1 MSNTQEGVVDQKPE
15 EVVVDNSTTPPEPD
29 KTTNTTVAEKEE
41 KEEKECDSIS
51 VTIKEPTDEPVN
63 RTRRAIYIFLIS
75 IFGLTASTSLVAFGY
90 ESRISESFVLRLV
103 DLVELVALIYVTAS
117 VMDKSKI
124 LSKIGDAV
132 MARRGTTRRD

>member
-1 MSNTQEGVVDQKPE
+1 MSNTQEGVVDNKPE
-15 EVVVDNSTTPPEPD
+15 EQVVTTTTVSEPD
-29 KTTNTTVAEKEE
+29 KTTTTTTT
-41 KEEKECDSIS
+41 EEKECDSVN
-51 VTIKEPTDEPVN
+51 VTITEPVDEPVN

-75 IFGLTASTSLVAFGY
+75 AFGLIASTSLVAFGY

-132 MARRGTTRRD
+132 MARRGATRRD